1 MKTYKSLLLGSLLVG
16 AFALAGCSEKKEAS
30 SKEDEFI
37 IAYLPQEN
45 SEQKAKVDK
54 AFEED
59 LEKTLGMEVSSY
71 QANSYNAAI
80 EAMKNGKA
88 DLALF
93 GAFSYIV
100 ASERANAE
108 ALAGIQTDT
117 SMPMSVFIT
126 ANDSTIESLEDLKGK
141 TIGFA
146 DPVSTSG
153 HLMPK
158 SYLIEN
164 LGLTLEEV
172 EKEGEFFK
180 SINFAGGHDKAVIAV
195 TNKQYDVATV
205 SPGVLHM
212 MEKNGVIKKGDY
224 KVIAEVPAMEVGS
237 GGAFAVRGNHS
248 EETKNELKE
257 FLLTYDDPTYLEA
270 LTGNKDTKLV
280 EVQDHD
286 FDEFRKVAGSLNL
299 SPEQL
304 LAQ

>member
-1 MKTYKSLLLGSLLVG
+1 MKTYKKSLLLSSMLVG
-16 AFALAGCSEKKEAS
+16 ALALAGCSGEKQ
-30 SKEDEFI
+30 DEFI

-59 LEKTLGMEVSSY
+59 LEKILGMEVSSY

-80 EAMKNGKA
+80 EAMKNDKA

-100 ASERANAE
+100 ASERAGAE
-108 ALAGIQTDT
+108 ALAGIKTDT
-117 SMPMSVFIT
+117 SLPMSVFIT
-126 ANDSTIESLEDLKGK
+126 ASDSDIESLEDLKGK

-158 SYLIEN
+158 SYLIES

-172 EKEGEFFK
+172 EKEGKFFK
-180 SINFAGGHDKAVIAV
+180 SINFAGGHDKAVIGV

-205 SPGVLHM
+205 SPGVLKM
-212 MEKNGVIKKGDY
+212 MEKNGVIKKDDY
-224 KVIAEVPAMEVGS
+224 KIIEEVPTIEVGS
-237 GGAFAVRGNHS
+237 GGAYAIRDNHS
-248 EETKNELKE
+248 EETKNDVKE

-270 LTGNKDTKLV
+270 LTGSKDTKLV
-280 EVQDHD
+280 EVQDSD
-286 FDEFRKVAGSLNL
+286 FDKFREVAESLNL
-299 SPEQL
+299 SPEEL
-304 LAQ
+304 LAH